1 MQRTARAVDAPGD
14 ARDDWAIIVALSK
27 IIRAPL
33 PYASLAD
40 VRQRMADIAP
50 HLGKADAIEASSQEL
65 SAAMLGAGGA
75 AAAAPL
81 DQAPLVSSVA
91 NFYLTDTVS
100 RASATM
106 ARCSQ
111 VFGPRV

>member
-50 HLGKADAIEASSQEL
+50 HLGKADAVEPSSKEL
-65 SAAMLGAGGA
+65 STAMLAGTAGAV
-75 AAAAPL
+75 PL

-91 NFYLTDTVS
+91 NFYLTDTIS